1 MLVSSGLKMNAFISQ
16 VGDVIVSVGPD
27 LLTSCG
33 NPTNI
38 LSVNETYVVGIGGP
52 CSFYNEWTAYSR
64 YSTADLEL
72 LANNCINE
80 VTPSP
85 TPTSRVDDNDSSAK
99 SIFPPNLMVLMAAV
113 MLLLYF

>member
-1 MLVSSGLKMNAFISQ
+1 MVHMQ
-16 VGDVIVSVGPD
+16 VGDVIMSIGPD

-72 LANNCINE
+72 LANNCTRE
-80 VTPSP
+80 G
-85 TPTSRVDDNDSSAK
+85 SSAGITPLPK
-99 SIFPPNLMVLMAAV
+99 IVV
-113 MLLLYF
+113 LLLLAVVLCFGNC